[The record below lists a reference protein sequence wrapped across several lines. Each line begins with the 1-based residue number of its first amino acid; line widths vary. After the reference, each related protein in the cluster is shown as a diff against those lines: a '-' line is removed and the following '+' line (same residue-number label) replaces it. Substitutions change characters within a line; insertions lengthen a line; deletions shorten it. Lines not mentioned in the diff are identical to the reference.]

1 MVGGVAGECDGG
13 WVGWR
18 VCEMVGGVAGEC
30 DGGWVGWRVCEMVG
44 GVAGECDGGWV
55 GWRVGGMAS
64 DGYLLGCCTAAVTRS
79 RSDLQR

>member
-13 WVGWR
+13 WG
-18 VCEMVGGVAGEC
+18 
-30 DGGWVGWRVCEMVG
+30 
-44 GVAGECDGGWV
+44 